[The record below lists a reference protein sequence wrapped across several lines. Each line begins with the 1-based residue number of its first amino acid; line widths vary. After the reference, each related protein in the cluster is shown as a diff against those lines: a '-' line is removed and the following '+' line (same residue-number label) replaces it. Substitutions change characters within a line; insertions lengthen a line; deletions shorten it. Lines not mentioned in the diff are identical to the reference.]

1 MIRDSRVLG
10 DSVNLIETPE
20 QSPER
25 VNEPNGIF
33 RNNYMMEMT
42 PESVSQSVRNLN
54 IDRNNSDL
62 LEMGGTPTI
71 ENIDPEEE
79 ENTTIMIEE
88 RKRAISR
95 FSNLTE
101 QVQ

>member
-1 MIRDSRVLG
+1 MIRDSRMLG

-54 IDRNNSDL
+54 IDRNSDL